1 MVNIMVREGKGV
13 GWRLTWYNSSQ
24 FPRNSTTTPTDISFL
39 PRAVLC
45 VHLQPSLQSNWSYYD
60 AYFNWYEPRPPTIYT
75 TTTTRRKRAGRLI
88 TSRITALILLLLLEG
103 PQTTHEIVEYV
114 NEYLG
119 TNYSYNLIKQYL
131 YYYRKKGIL
140 LYSDGLWSLSAKGE
154 KFVNRIKRWLR
165 RLIGDIIDEPPHL
178 YSSLCS
184 DYKESTSRYN
194 LGITKVQIKYN
205 ISNSLSCNYSDLL
218 NRLKEEYG
226 LNNDELDVLRILLEH
241 FAKTRSTYMYIEELA
256 TRMETTED
264 WLQRNV
270 LRRLR
275 SMQLVYVWWDGKV
288 GLGKRL
294 RLMLGIEGR

>member
-1 MVNIMVREGKGV
+1 MVGEKAGI
-13 GWRLTWYNSSQ
+13 GWGLTWYNSSQ
-24 FPRNSTTTPTDISFL
+24 CTTTPTDISFL
-39 PRAVLC
+39 PRGAPRVP
-45 VHLQPSLQSNWSYYD
+45 LQPSLQPNWSYYD
-60 AYFNWYEPRPPTIYT
+60 TYFNWYEPTPPTIYT

-103 PQTTHEIVEYV
+103 PQTTHEIIDHI

-205 ISNSLSCNYSDLL
+205 ISF
-218 NRLKEEYG
+218 K
-226 LNNDELDVLRILLEH
+226 
-241 FAKTRSTYMYIEELA
+241 YI
-256 TRMETTED
+256 
-264 WLQRNV
+264 
-270 LRRLR
+270 
-275 SMQLVYVWWDGKV
+275 SF
-288 GLGKRL
+288 
-294 RLMLGIEGR
+294 IS